1 MAWAAIIKLEASQ
14 LLVLETTLMDIYW
27 VILEQQYSLTGRI
40 ISGLVS
46 RLLEVT
52 KYQYLVHVSINGVA
66 AITVIFLHRN
76 ETDHPVG

>member
-1 MAWAAIIKLEASQ
+1 M
-14 LLVLETTLMDIYW
+14 
-27 VILEQQYSLTGRI
+27 ILEQQYSLTGRI